1 MMVRQH
7 TQHLTDQWR
16 SSKQA
21 VVDAVIAFAATLQPS
36 PKPGA
41 PQRGRNERII
51 RGSLQ
56 LSSHKG
62 TLWTWNTPGPWTKS
76 KLTYNGFYLIK
87 YAAVKIW
94 ENVDICIKVNPKACG
109 ISTGTCLS
117 WYFHVHPLIC
127 PTLHAYLCF
136 FLNFW
141 GENFWKA
148 ISLFGIATWIAE
160 IWFVYMLLRGHI
172 FPHGWFNHFWKIGGR
187 MTEPFD
193 SGTSHT
199 RFWAAPNNMD
209 HTSDIKGSFTWTTI
223 IPWTTHGQEVRQSY

>member
-94 ENVDICIKVNPKACG
+94 ENVNLRWIQRHVAFPQERVSHDIFMSIL
-109 ISTGTCLS
+109 LS
-117 WYFHVHPLIC
+117 VQHCMHIC
-127 PTLHAYLCF
+127 VS
-136 FLNFW
+136 FW
-141 GENFWKA
+141 TSEVKTSGKRFP
-148 ISLFGIATWIAE
+148 SL
-160 IWFVYMLLRGHI
+160 V
-172 FPHGWFNHFWKIGGR
+172 
-187 MTEPFD
+187 
-193 SGTSHT
+193 
-199 RFWAAPNNMD
+199 
-209 HTSDIKGSFTWTTI
+209 
-223 IPWTTHGQEVRQSY
+223 